1 MNHGNGK
8 DDFEMHRD
16 PISGEP
22 GAHPI
27 GTGLGAA
34 GGAAAGAATG
44 AAMGIPGGPV
54 GMAVAG
60 AIGAVVG
67 GLGGKAASEALNP
80 TGEEQYWR
88 AHFDNE
94 PALSDGVA
102 YEDYA
107 PAYRFGYENRERL
120 SAEAFE
126 HVEGELA
133 AQWPEARGES
143 LLEWIDARPAVRAA
157 WNHVERP

>member
-1 MNHGNGK
+1 MTHGTQK
-8 DDFEMHRD
+8 DDFDMNRD

-27 GTGLGAA
+27 GTGIGAA
-34 GGAAAGAATG
+34 SGAAAGAATG
-44 AAMGIPGGPV
+44 AAIGMPGGPV

-88 AHFDNE
+88 AHYENE
-94 PALSDGVA
+94 TAHSPELDF
-102 YEDYA
+102 EDYT
-107 PAYRFGYENRERL
+107 P
-120 SAEAFE
+120 
-126 HVEGELA
+126 
-133 AQWPEARGES
+133 
-143 LLEWIDARPAVRAA
+143 
-157 WNHVERP
+157 

>member
-1 MNHGNGK
+1 MNHSNGK
-8 DDFEMHRD
+8 DDFDMHRD

-34 GGAAAGAATG
+34 GGAAAGAAAG
-44 AAMGIPGGPV
+44 AAVGIPGGPV

-80 TGEEQYWR
+80 TGEEQFWR
-88 AHFDNE
+88 AHYENE
-94 PALSDGVA
+94 LQRSSDFE

-107 PAYRFGYENRERL
+107 AAYQFGYENRERL
-120 SAEAFE
+120 GAENFE
-126 HVEGELA
+126 QVENNLA
-133 AQWPEARGES
+133 AEWQTARGES
-143 LLEWIDARPAVRAA
+143 RLNWIDARTAIRAA
-157 WNHVERP
+157 WNHVER